1 MDELT
6 EGQTNNGGFRMIKK
20 GRPLFKEVVQQIE
33 NGIVTG
39 TLQAGEMLPPERI
52 LAEEFGVSRTVIREA
67 MKSGDRR
74 TIGDR
79 QLRLLKAGQEIP
91 VTLQQCN
98 KLLEKYKDG
107 S

>member
-1 MDELT
+1 MSDEVFDVPDVRLALELYPST
-6 EGQTNNGGFRMIKK
+6 RA
-20 GRPLFKEVVQQIE
+20 VQRHY
-33 NGIVTG
+33 
-39 TLQAGEMLPPERI
+39 M
-52 LAEEFGVSRTVIREA
+52 VIREA